1 MKYLISLLVISAF
14 AAVSFTTTPSGYK
27 INGTVTGLPD
37 NTWLYLRT
45 ATPDK
50 EIDSCLVMNGKFNM
64 SGHVT
69 EKAVPVYLH
78 TTGYTNYVSF
88 WLENVEI
95 NISVK
100 AGEFKKGTITGS
112 ATEDENKRLS
122 RISQPIDRQADSLNK
137 VLEKT
142 KETETRKGLIS
153 QINILESQRRQ
164 IEKDWVKE
172 HPGSLV
178 SANLLNIYATTW
190 GKETTLSLYQ
200 NLSPEMK
207 ATRYGQE
214 ISDYIALNKNLKIG
228 DKYADF
234 EQVNAAG
241 KMIKLSQVKGKYILL
256 DFWASWC
263 GPCREEN
270 PRLVKTYNDFKDKGF
285 TVLGVSLDENKT
297 QWLKAINDDKLSWEN
312 VSDLRGDKNKAVLMY
327 SIHAIPNNFLID
339 ANGTIIAENLR
350 GEELDKKLKELM
362 P

>member
-1 MKYLISLLVISAF
+1 MKHLVSLIIIGAF
-14 AAVSFTTTPSGYK
+14 AAISFTTTLSGYK
-27 INGTVTGLPD
+27 INGTVAGLPD
-37 NTWLYLRT
+37 STWLYLRT

-50 EIDSCLVMNGKFNM
+50 QIDSCLVMNGKFSM
-64 SGHVT
+64 SGHVS

-78 TTGYTNYVSF
+78 TAKYTNYVRF
-88 WLENVEI
+88 WLENAEI
-95 NISVK
+95 NINVK

-112 ATEDENKRLS
+112 ATEDEDKRLD
-122 RISQPIDRQADSLNK
+122 RICQPVDRQADSLNA

-142 KETETRKGLIS
+142 KDTEARKGLVS
-153 QINILESQRRQ
+153 QINILEGQRKQ
-164 IEKDWVKE
+164 IEKDWIKE
-172 HPGSLV
+172 HPASLV
-178 SANLLNIYATTW
+178 SANLLNIYTTTW

-214 ISDYIALNKNLKIG
+214 ISDYIALNKNIKVG

-285 TVLGVSLDENKT
+285 AVLGVSLDENKT

-312 VSDLRGDKNKAVLMY
+312 VSDLRGDKNKAALMY
-327 SIHAIPNNFLID
+327 SINAIPNNFLID
-339 ANGTIIAENLR
+339 ANGTIIAKNLR
-350 GEELDKKLKELM
+350 GKELDEKLKALM